1 MKSIILR
8 AHEVLRLQTAGE
20 VLVVR
25 KVKDQPVPASALS
38 RTSPARL
45 LVSDDDWVAEC
56 RSGSSGYVYT
66 WPKLGPAND
75 RFVSEQCPLGKPTE
89 RRWVREAWNH
99 SERSMDE
106 ARAIT
111 EDIMS
116 GTAVNYQATFVDDM
130 VAAGMSR
137 ADATESETWETWRPS
152 IHMPRWASRDV
163 VEIAE
168 VQAKQ
173 VQAITEAEAIAAGVR
188 TTFLPLA
195 CADGTRVWY
204 VDNYP
209 TVQCSTTSA
218 VDAYGGYF
226 ETVHGP
232 DSWNA
237 NPWVWLARA
246 RMVEA

>member
-1 MKSIILR
+1 MKPIILR
-8 AHEVLRLQTAGE
+8 AHDVRQLQTAGE

-25 KVKDQPVPASALS
+25 RIKWPVYGAWAGGK
-38 RTSPARL
+38 RRVMTEREAEKITAEIAGGL
-45 LVSDDDWVAEC
+45 LHRPV
-56 RSGSSGYVYT
+56 
-66 WPKLGPAND
+66 
-75 RFVSEQCPLGKPTE
+75 CPHGMPRE
-89 RRWVREAWNH
+89 RRWVRETWAYGVHAMASARDEEGPFVYAATNH
-99 SERSMDE
+99 GEQGRLCDRWRSP
-106 ARAIT
+106 
-111 EDIMS
+111 
-116 GTAVNYQATFVDDM
+116 
-130 VAAGMSR
+130 VA
-137 ADATESETWETWRPS
+137 
-152 IHMPRWASRDV
+152 MPRSASRFV

-173 VQAITEAEAIAAGVR
+173 VQSITEAEAIAAGVR

-195 CADGTRVWY
+195 CADGTRVWH

-232 DSWNA
+232 DSWDA

-246 RMVEA
+246 RRVEA

>member
-1 MKSIILR
+1 MKPITLR
-8 AHEVLRLQTAGE
+8 AHEVRQLQTAGE

-25 KVKDQPVPASALS
+25 RIKWPVYGAWAGGK
-38 RTSPARL
+38 RRVMTEREAEKITAEIDGGL
-45 LVSDDDWVAEC
+45 LHRPV
-56 RSGSSGYVYT
+56 
-66 WPKLGPAND
+66 
-75 RFVSEQCPLGKPTE
+75 CPHGMPRE
-89 RRWVREAWNH
+89 RRWVRETWAYGVHAMASARDEEGPFVYAATNH
-99 SERSMDE
+99 GEQGRLCDRWRSP
-106 ARAIT
+106 
-111 EDIMS
+111 
-116 GTAVNYQATFVDDM
+116 VV
-130 VAAGMSR
+130 
-137 ADATESETWETWRPS
+137 
-152 IHMPRWASRDV
+152 MPRWASRYV

-168 VQAKQ
+168 VQARQ

-195 CADGTRVWY
+195 CADGTRVWH

-232 DSWNA
+232 DSWDA